1 VTSVAVTSVAMTR
14 SAPQRLGT
22 TLGVL
27 IFLAALFAV
36 PLTLGLTIGPAA
48 PAAAADT
55 LASIDLT
62 SLDPAIGVPGARL
75 RATGVLHVT
84 GKQTLSEV
92 EVRLRLSR
100 TRLSSRGELTA
111 VAAGRTSSRDGDI
124 VARQRLRGRFAAGQQ
139 ASFDVSVN
147 LKDVPTLQDF
157 GVYVL
162 NVEAVATSRDGVGRA
177 AIVRTF
183 LPWVPARRDF
193 KPAGFTWLWPLVA
206 APAQRRDGRFGDD
219 ALAGE
224 MDTDGRLGRIAAAGS
239 RLGQQ
244 VPLTWVVDPAL
255 LESAADMSD
264 GYQVQAPNP
273 GQPAVA
279 GTGAEVAARWLEQV
293 RAAIR
298 LGEVAT
304 VPYGDPDLVALRR
317 SGLTSDVLAARGRGD
332 VIASDVLGRDVDTDL
347 AWPAEGYADRAT
359 LRALRGA
366 GTQVVVLDARALPTE
381 LSLPFTP
388 AGRADISTSAG
399 RVTGLLYDPT
409 LSATLAANANQQPLL
424 AAQRFIAETAMITAE
439 LPGVG
444 PERTVLIAP
453 PRHWSPPPELLD
465 RVVTASLQ
473 APWMSPVSVADLRA
487 SKPPEIDRQA
497 LRYPTSVRG
506 HELPVPY
513 LDAVRDLHRT
523 IGTITAVLTDPDAI
537 VPDLDAG
544 VFRLESTWWRG
555 RDARL
560 GRLTGTRGYV
570 LELRDQVQVLPG
582 SYTFGSKSG
591 TIPLTVSNGLSQAV
605 TLRIGLT
612 PSPPRLEIGKVGDVR
627 IPAKSKVQVEVPAKA
642 IANGPVRIGTVLLTP
657 AGDQYGQPVQLR
669 IQVTQYGT
677 VALAITGAAAA
688 VLFATA
694 GYRLF
699 RRAATARRAAEIPAD
714 RTP

>member
-1 VTSVAVTSVAMTR
+1 MTSMASTGPV
-14 SAPQRLGT
+14 PHRLGT
-22 TLGVL
+22 TLGL
-27 IFLAALFAV
+27 LAFLAVLLAV
-36 PLTLGLTIGPAA
+36 PLTLGLTVGPAA
-48 PAAAADT
+48 PAAAADS

-62 SLDPAIGVPGARL
+62 TLDPAIGVPGARL

-111 VAAGRTSSRDGDI
+111 VAAGKTSSTDGDI

-139 ASFDVSVN
+139 AGFDVAVN
-147 LKDVPTLQDF
+147 LKNVPTLQDF

-162 NVEAVATSRDGVGRA
+162 NVEAVATTRDGVGRA

-193 KPAGFTWLWPLVA
+193 KPAGFTWLWPLM
-206 APAQRRDGRFGDD
+206 APPAPLRGGRYVDD
-219 ALAGE
+219 TLAGQLDIE
-224 MDTDGRLGRIAAAGS
+224 GRLGRIATAGA

-244 VPLTWVVDPAL
+244 VPLTWIVDPAL

-264 GYQVQAPNP
+264 GYQVQAQP
-273 GQPAVA
+273 GQPAVD
-279 GTGAEVAARWLEQV
+279 GTGAEVAARWLEQL
-293 RAAIR
+293 RAASR

-304 VPYGDPDLVALRR
+304 VPYGDPDIVALRR
-317 SGLTSDVLAARGRGD
+317 SGLISDVLAARGRGD
-332 VIASDVLGRDVDTDL
+332 VIASDILGRDVVTDL

-366 GTQVVVLDARALPTE
+366 GTQAAVLDARALPTE

-388 AGRADISTSAG
+388 AGRADVSTSAG
-399 RVTGLLYDPT
+399 RVTGLLFDPT
-409 LSATLAANANQQPLL
+409 LTATLGPGSNQQPLL

-444 PERTVLIAP
+444 PERTILIAP
-453 PRHWSPPPELLD
+453 PRYWSPSAELLD
-465 RVVTASLQ
+465 RVVSASLQ
-473 APWMSPVSVADLRA
+473 APWMSPVTVADLRD

-497 LRYPTSVRG
+497 LRYPASVRR

-523 IGTITAVLTDPDAI
+523 IGTFTAILTEPDAI
-537 VPDLDAG
+537 VPGLDAA

-591 TIPLTVSNGLSQAV
+591 TIPLTVSNGLSQPV
-605 TLRIGLT
+605 TVQIGLT

-642 IANGPVRIGTVLLTP
+642 IANGPVRIGTVLRTP

-699 RRAATARRAAEIPAD
+699 RRAATARRTAATAD

>member
-1 VTSVAVTSVAMTR
+1 MQ
-14 SAPQRLGT
+14 P
-22 TLGVL
+22 
-27 IFLAALFAV
+27 
-36 PLTLGLTIGPAA
+36 
-48 PAAAADT
+48 
-55 LASIDLT
+55 
-62 SLDPAIGVPGARL
+62 
-75 RATGVLHVT
+75 
-84 GKQTLSEV
+84 E
-92 EVRLRLSR
+92 
-100 TRLSSRGELTA
+100 
-111 VAAGRTSSRDGDI
+111 
-124 VARQRLRGRFAAGQQ
+124 
-139 ASFDVSVN
+139 
-147 LKDVPTLQDF
+147 
-157 GVYVL
+157 
-162 NVEAVATSRDGVGRA
+162 
-177 AIVRTF
+177 
-183 LPWVPARRDF
+183 
-193 KPAGFTWLWPLVA
+193 
-206 APAQRRDGRFGDD
+206 
-219 ALAGE
+219 
-224 MDTDGRLGRIAAAGS
+224 GRLGRLTTAGS

-264 GYQVQAPNP
+264 GYQVQAQDPS
-273 GQPAVA
+273 QPALA
-279 GTGAEVAARWLEQV
+279 GTGAEVAQRWLDQV
-293 RAAIR
+293 RTGSR

-304 VPYGDPDLVALRR
+304 LPYADPDLVALRR

-332 VIASDVLGRDVDTDL
+332 EIASDVLGRDVATDL
-347 AWPAEGYADRAT
+347 AWPADGYADRAT

-366 GTQVVVLDARALPTE
+366 GTQAFVLDARALPTE

-409 LSATLAANANQQPLL
+409 LTAALAAGARQQPLL

-444 PERTVLIAP
+444 PERTILIAP

-465 RVVTASLQ
+465 RVVAASLQ
-473 APWMSPVSVADLRA
+473 APWMTPVAVQDLRE
-487 SKPPEIDRQA
+487 SKPPEIDRQS
-497 LRYPTSVRG
+497 LRYPSSVRAR
-506 HELPVPY
+506 ELPVPY

-523 IGTITAVLTDPDAI
+523 IGTFTAVLSEPEAL
-537 VPDLDAG
+537 VPDLDAA

-570 LELRDQVQVLPG
+570 LEQRDQVQVLPG

-591 TIPLTVSNGLSQAV
+591 TIPLTVSNGLTQAV
-605 TLRIGLT
+605 TVKIGLT

-627 IPAKSKVQVEVPAKA
+627 IPAKSKVQVEVPATA

-688 VLFATA
+688 VLFAAA

-699 RRAATARRAAEIPAD
+699 RRAATARRTAGTPSAETPAVETPAVGTPAAETPAE
-714 RTP
+714 TS

>member
-1 VTSVAVTSVAMTR
+1 V
-14 SAPQRLGT
+14 GT

-27 IFLAALFAV
+27 AFVAALLAI
-36 PLTLGLTIGPAA
+36 PLTFGLTVAPAA

-55 LASIDLT
+55 VASIDLT
-62 SLDPAIGVPGARL
+62 SLDPAIGIPGARL
-75 RATGVLHVT
+75 RATGVLRVT

-92 EVRLRLSR
+92 EVRIRLSR
-100 TRLSSRGELTA
+100 TRLSSRGELAA
-111 VAAGRTSSRDGDI
+111 VAAGRTSSTDGDI
-124 VARQRLRGRFAAGQQ
+124 VARQSLRGRFAAGQQ
-139 ASFDVSVN
+139 ASFDVAVN
-147 LKDVPTLQDF
+147 LNDVPTLQEF

-162 NVEAVATSRDGVGRA
+162 NVEAVATTRDGVGRV
-177 AIVRTF
+177 AIVHTF
-183 LPWVPARRDF
+183 LPWVPAHRDF
-193 KPAGFTWLWPLVA
+193 KPAGFSWLWPLIA
-206 APAQRRDGRFGDD
+206 APARLGDGRYADEALPGDM
-219 ALAGE
+219 AAE
-224 MDTDGRLGRIAAAGS
+224 GRLGRLTTAGS

-264 GYQVQAPNP
+264 GYQVRAEDPS
-273 GQPAVA
+273 QPPLD
-279 GTGAEVAARWLEQV
+279 GTGAEVAARWLDQL
-293 RAAIR
+293 RTASR

-304 VPYGDPDLVALRR
+304 VPYADPDVVALRR
-317 SGLTSDVLAARGRGD
+317 SGLISDVLAARSRGD
-332 VIASDVLGRDVDTDL
+332 VIASNVLGRDVVTDL
-347 AWPAEGYADRAT
+347 AWPAEGFSDRVT
-359 LRALRGA
+359 LRGLRGT
-366 GTQVVVLDARALPTE
+366 GTQAVVLDARALPTE
-381 LSLPFTP
+381 LALPFTP
-388 AGRADISTSAG
+388 AGRANISTSAG

-409 LSATLAANANQQPLL
+409 LSASLAAGAKQHPLL

-444 PERTVLIAP
+444 PERTILIAP

-473 APWMSPVSVADLRA
+473 APWMAPVAVQDLRD
-487 SKPPEIDRQA
+487 SKPPEIDRQS

-506 HELPVPY
+506 RELPAPY

-523 IGTITAVLTDPDAI
+523 IGTFTAVLSEPDVL

-544 VFRLESTWWRG
+544 VYRLESIWWRG

-560 GRLTGTRGYV
+560 GRLTGTRGHV
-570 LELRDQVQVLPG
+570 LEQRNQVEVLPG

-591 TIPLTVSNGLSQAV
+591 TIPLTVSNGLTQAV
-605 TLRIGLT
+605 TVRIGLT
-612 PSPPRLEIGKVGDVR
+612 PSPPRLEIGKIGDVR

-677 VALAITGAAAA
+677 VALAITGVAAG
-688 VLFATA
+688 VLFAAA

-699 RRAATARRAAEIPAD
+699 RRAAAARRTASTSSAEPAAETQAE
-714 RTP
+714 TP